1 MDSSQHNTPARSV
14 GATAQRHRPLAGAA
28 AAATILILLEL
39 AREIFVTV
47 ANWRDYFVVR
57 DYLAG
62 TATEADL
69 DAADSFSALA
79 TWPTLPAWIA
89 AGVAFLVWL
98 WRARIN
104 AELLAGPAAHR
115 RSRGWVVGAWVAPVA
130 NLWYPYQVVSD
141 IWQSSAPRRPAPA
154 ALINAWWA
162 LFVAATLVK
171 PVQWRLALDLES
183 EQDVLTNANV
193 STLLTA
199 LYVAAGA
206 LVILIIRRITAWQS
220 RAV

>member
-1 MDSSQHNTPARSV
+1 MDSSQHGTPARAV

-39 AREIFVTV
+39 VREIFVTV

-79 TWPTLPAWIA
+79 TWPTLPARIA
-89 AGVAFLVWL
+89 AGVAFLIWL

-171 PVQWRLALDLES
+171 PVQWRLALHLES

>member
-1 MDSSQHNTPARSV
+1 MDSSQHGTPAKPV
-14 GATAQRHRPLAGAA
+14 GVTAQRHRPVAGAA

-39 AREIFVTV
+39 VREIFVTV
-47 ANWRDYFVVR
+47 ANWRDYFVIR

-79 TWPTLPAWIA
+79 TWPTLPEWIA
-89 AGVAFLVWL
+89 AGVAFLIWL

-115 RSRGWVVGAWVAPVA
+115 RSRGWVVGAWMAPVV

-141 IWQSSAPRRPAPA
+141 IWQSSAPRRPAPS
-154 ALINAWWA
+154 ALVNAWWA

-171 PVQWRLALDLES
+171 PVQWRLASHLES
-183 EQDVLTNANV
+183 EQDALTNANV

-199 LYVAAGA
+199 LYLAAGA